1 MVEPADVVE
10 EPIAEGNSAH
20 TLAVPAR
27 MLAATVRI
35 LEAIAHTLCNQ
46 QERRYVEASA
56 RILVALDH
64 LTTRSMFRKR
74 TNGEARVRR

>member
-1 MVEPADVVE
+1 MCLGDYQWKVL
-10 EPIAEGNSAH
+10 
-20 TLAVPAR
+20 TLR
-27 MLAATVRI
+27 
-35 LEAIAHTLCNQ
+35 NQ